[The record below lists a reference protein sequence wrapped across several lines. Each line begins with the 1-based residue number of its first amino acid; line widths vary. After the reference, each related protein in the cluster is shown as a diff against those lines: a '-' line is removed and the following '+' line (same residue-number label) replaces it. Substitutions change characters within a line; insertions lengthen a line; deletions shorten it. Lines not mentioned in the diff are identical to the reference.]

1 MVFYDSEDSWS
12 GNFSLYLERSEL
24 QIWNTNKIEVMF
36 TIPFWSNHWF
46 HYILAASENSWCFI
60 QYVSS
65 VIGVQKDQIWDLI
78 IYVSASPSRV
88 RTWILCSK
96 EKKSYLYLLKLEI
109 DTIRYKRNGYGDR
122 VWIQQVYDKKKWTQM
137 CIEYIVKYDEP
148 TKFVNIKW
156 FCFVK
161 VLD

>member
-96 EKKSYLYLLKLEI
+96 EKKNHIYIYLNWKLIPSDIREMDMEI
-109 DTIRYKRNGYGDR
+109 
-122 VWIQQVYDKKKWTQM
+122 VYEYNRCMIKKNERK
-137 CIEYIVKYDEP
+137 CA
-148 TKFVNIKW
+148 
-156 FCFVK
+156 
-161 VLD
+161 